1 MAAIAATQ
9 GVYNSVK
16 TRKLTAERTV
26 NKVPRA
32 ADTWAALVPNNTLSV
47 DTTASFAVI
56 PVTRAVEI
64 LQSANPSGL
73 KIGASKW
80 PSMARRLFALSV
92 TTFNRLSNVCRNQ
105 IIIDARKIIV
115 NALSKKSLAFSH
127 IKSKTLFQRRKT
139 VIRKFHDKRHWLS
152 SK

>member
-1 MAAIAATQ
+1 M
-9 GVYNSVK
+9 
-16 TRKLTAERTV
+16 
-26 NKVPRA
+26 
-32 ADTWAALVPNNTLSV
+32 
-47 DTTASFAVI
+47 I

-105 IIIDARKIIV
+105 IIIDATNGIGIPANKTFLKI
-115 NALSKKSLAFSH
+115 NA
-127 IKSKTLFQRRKT
+127 IKIPITIPPK
-139 VIRKFHDKRHWLS
+139 
-152 SK
+152 

>member
-92 TTFNRLSNVCRNQ
+92 TTLSL
-105 IIIDARKIIV
+105 I
-115 NALSKKSLAFSH
+115 H
-127 IKSKTLFQRRKT
+127 I
-139 VIRKFHDKRHWLS
+139 
-152 SK
+152 

>member
-105 IIIDARKIIV
+105 IIIDARKIH
-115 NALSKKSLAFSH
+115 K
-127 IKSKTLFQRRKT
+127 
-139 VIRKFHDKRHWLS
+139 
-152 SK
+152 

>member
-1 MAAIAATQ
+1 M
-9 GVYNSVK
+9 
-16 TRKLTAERTV
+16 
-26 NKVPRA
+26 
-32 ADTWAALVPNNTLSV
+32 VPNNTLSV

-115 NALSKKSLAFSH
+115 NALLRSPLPFPH
-127 IKSKTLFQRRKT
+127 IKSKTLLKKENGNSE
-139 VIRKFHDKRHWLS
+139 VP
-152 SK
+152 